1 MPFWISTSHKRKL
14 WKGTSNDNS
23 CSKNWFQ
30 SSHKIIY
37 KKQKNKNTI
46 FIKGHIEHS
55 YHVPILSHMWFLRRY
70 INFSQYKSMIEWIEK
85 PLCFENNSSSIYA
98 KFGSNCSKDFWE
110 KAEMWKANGHKVTT
124 IPHIDLWYR
133 YAKNMLQWTCARSHV
148 AYYVFRAIKC
158 AKSKR

>member
-1 MPFWISTSHKRKL
+1 MWPFIKIVFLFFCFLYIIL
-14 WKGTSNDNS
+14 WLDWNQFLLHELSLDVP
-23 CSKNWFQ
+23 FQ
-30 SSHKIIY
+30 S
-37 KKQKNKNTI
+37 
-46 FIKGHIEHS
+46 
-55 YHVPILSHMWFLRRY
+55 FLLCEVE
-70 INFSQYKSMIEWIEK
+70 SMIEWIEK